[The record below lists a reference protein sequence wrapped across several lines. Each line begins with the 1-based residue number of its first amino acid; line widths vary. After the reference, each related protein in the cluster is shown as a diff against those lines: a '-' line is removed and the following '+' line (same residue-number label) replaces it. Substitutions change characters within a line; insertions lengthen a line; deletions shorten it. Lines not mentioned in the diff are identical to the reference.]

1 MKKSFRQFLTENPD
15 YSLYDADR
23 FQTHIDNMNA
33 YKKDIEYPYVEDDTY
48 TDRDGAKWMNN
59 KKRDNATLISA
70 ALDGIIDKGMEND
83 PEKFKKFRDYYND
96 IMTVDELYAMAGK
109 FPKQIRDILEF
120 LNKFKKGYVKVYR
133 GISLKKDIY
142 DAWRATSERPEDLLK
157 YLDNMSKEYNSYTT
171 SPDVAYTFANAWGNA
186 KKKDTH
192 IPVIVWGY
200 AEPNDIYWAFT
211 AYLIGKHGT
220 TVENEL
226 NIKPLKRLKDMHIE
240 FLTNKEMKDSFM
252 AKQKL

>member
-1 MKKSFRQFLTENPD
+1 MKSFRQFLTENPD

-33 YKKDIEYPYVEDDTY
+33 HKKDTEYSYVEDDTY

-171 SPDVAYTFANAWGNA
+171 SPDVAYTFDAAWGNA
-186 KKKDTH
+186 KKTRLARSVRQATAGR
-192 IPVIVWGY
+192 PRLLVI
-200 AEPNDIYWAFT
+200 T
-211 AYLIGKHGT
+211 ASPWHA
-220 TVENEL
+220 V
-226 NIKPLKRLKDMHIE
+226 R
-240 FLTNKEMKDSFM
+240 
-252 AKQKL
+252 

>member
-1 MKKSFRQFLTENPD
+1 MKQFKEFLKESPD

-23 FQTHIDNMNA
+23 FYTHIQNTEAN
-33 YKKDIEYPYVEDDTY
+33 KKDVKYSYVEDDTY
-48 TDRDGAKWMNN
+48 TDRDGAKWMHN

-70 ALDGIIDKGMEND
+70 ALDGIIDKGMETN

-96 IMTVDELYAMAGK
+96 IMTVDELYNMAGK

-120 LNKFKKGYVKVYR
+120 LNKFKKGYIKVFR
-133 GISLKKDIY
+133 GISLKKDVY

-157 YLDNMSKEYNSYTT
+157 YLDNMSKEYNSYST
-171 SPDVAYTFANAWGNA
+171 SVDVAYTFASAWGNE

-192 IPVIVWGY
+192 IPVIVYGY
-200 AEPNDIYWAFT
+200 AEPNDIYWAFS

-226 NIKPLKRLKDMHIE
+226 NIKPLKRLKDMKIE
-240 FLTNKEMKDSFM
+240 FLTTPEIKNKFL
-252 AKQKL
+252 AKNR